1 MERAVSCPTGQ
12 SSLAA
17 EGYRLVSLRN
27 GAQSVHALDFGET
40 MHPGLG
46 PAAEAE
52 ALYVKQLR
60 IAERLA
66 GHAGTFV
73 VWDVGLG
80 AAANALALLRATT
93 DLDTSL
99 QLISFDCSLAPL
111 RFASAHRD
119 SLGYFTGYE
128 PMVERLI
135 ETGNVQFVNRRQSV
149 DWTAYIG
156 DFPSLLRS
164 DGAGWPKPDA
174 IFFDPF
180 SPARNP
186 AMWTAPLFADL
197 FAALDPARPCSLATY
212 SRSSMTRAAML
223 LAGFRVGAGRPTGLK
238 EETTVAANAPELVS
252 TPLDRRWLER
262 AGRSDSA
269 EPLRDGKYQKRPLSA
284 ETWAR
289 LAAHP
294 QFQQT

>member
-1 MERAVSCPTGQ
+1 
-12 SSLAA
+12 
-17 EGYRLVSLRN
+17 
-27 GAQSVHALDFGET
+27 

-52 ALYVKQLR
+52 ALYVKQLQ
-60 IAERLA
+60 IVERLSS
-66 GHAGTFV
+66 HAGTFV

-80 AAANALALLRATT
+80 AAANALALLRAAV
-93 DLDTSL
+93 DLGVSM
-99 QLISFDCSLAPL
+99 QLLSFDCSLAPL
-111 RFASAHRD
+111 RFALSNCNA
-119 SLGYFTGYE
+119 LGYFTGYE

-135 ETGNVQFVNRRQSV
+135 KTCSVQFLNRRQPF
-149 DWTAYIG
+149 DWTAHIG
-156 DFPSLLRS
+156 DFPSLLKS
-164 DGAGWPKPDA
+164 HGARWPKPHA

-186 AMWTAPLFADL
+186 AMWTAPLFDDL

-223 LAGFRVGAGRPTGLK
+223 LAGFRVGVGRPTGFK
-238 EETTVAANAPELVS
+238 EETTVAANAPDLVPA
-252 TPLDRRWLER
+252 PLDRRWLER
-262 AGRSDSA
+262 ARRSDSA

>member
-1 MERAVSCPTGQ
+1 
-12 SSLAA
+12 
-17 EGYRLVSLRN
+17 
-27 GAQSVHALDFGET
+27 

-60 IAERLA
+60 IAERL
-66 GHAGTFV
+66 GHGGTFV

-80 AAANALALLRATT
+80 AAANALALLRATV
-93 DLDTSL
+93 DLDASL
-99 QLISFDCSLAPL
+99 QLLSFDCSLAPL
-111 RFASAHRD
+111 RFAISNCEA
-119 SLGYFTGYE
+119 LGYFTGYE
-128 PMVERLI
+128 PQVEQLL
-135 ETGNVQFVNRRQSV
+135 ETGSAQFLNQRPSV
-149 DWTAYIG
+149 EWRAHVG
-156 DFPSLLRS
+156 DFPSLLKS
-164 DGAGWPKPDA
+164 SGARWPKPDA

-223 LAGFRVGAGRPTGLK
+223 LAGFRVGTGRPTGFK

-252 TPLDRRWLER
+252 TPLDCRWLER
-262 AGRSDSA
+262 ARRSDSA

-294 QFQQT
+294 QFQQA

>member
-1 MERAVSCPTGQ
+1 
-12 SSLAA
+12 
-17 EGYRLVSLRN
+17 
-27 GAQSVHALDFGET
+27 

-52 ALYVKQLR
+52 SLYVKQLR
-60 IAERLA
+60 IAERL
-66 GHAGTFV
+66 GHGGTFV

-80 AAANALALLRATT
+80 AAANALAVLRATV
-93 DLDTSL
+93 DLGVSL
-99 QLISFDCSLAPL
+99 QLLSFDCSLEPL
-111 RFASAHRD
+111 RFAISHRD
-119 SLGYFTGYE
+119 ALGYFTGYE
-128 PMVERLI
+128 PMVDKLL
-135 ETGNVQFVNRRQSV
+135 ETGSAQFLRRRQSV
-149 DWTAYIG
+149 DWTACIG
-156 DFPSLLRS
+156 DFPSLLKS
-164 DGAGWPKPDA
+164 CGARCPKPDA

-223 LAGFRVGAGRPTGLK
+223 LAGFRVGTGRPTGFK
-238 EETTVAANAPELVS
+238 EETTVAANTPELIS
-252 TPLDRRWLER
+252 APLDRRWLER
-262 AGRSDSA
+262 ARRSDSA
-269 EPLRDGKYQKRPLSA
+269 EPLRDGKYQKRPLTA
-284 ETWAR
+284 ETFAR

>member
-1 MERAVSCPTGQ
+1 
-12 SSLAA
+12 LA
-17 EGYRLVSLRN
+17 ESFRLVSLRN

-52 ALYVKQLR
+52 TLYVKQLR
-60 IAERLA
+60 IAERL
-66 GHAGTFV
+66 GRHAGTFV

-80 AAANALALLRATT
+80 AAANSLALLRATL
-93 DLDTSL
+93 DLDASL

-111 RFASAHRD
+111 RFANAHRD
-119 SLGYFTGYE
+119 ALGYFTGYE
-128 PMVERLI
+128 PMVDRLLD
-135 ETGNVQFVNRRQSV
+135 TGKVAFLNRRQSV
-149 DWTAYIG
+149 EWTAQIG

-164 DGAGWPKPDA
+164 SGARWPKPHA

-197 FAALDPARPCSLATY
+197 FAALDPARPCSLSTY
-212 SRSSMTRAAML
+212 SRSTMTRAALL
-223 LAGFRVGAGRPTGLK
+223 LAGFCVGAGRPTGFK
-238 EETTVAANAPELVS
+238 EETTVAANAPELIS
-252 TPLDRRWLER
+252 TPLDPRWLER
-262 AGRSDSA
+262 ARRSESA
-269 EPLRDGKYQKRPLSA
+269 EPLRDGNYKKRPLSA
-284 ETWAR
+284 GTWAR

-294 QFQQT
+294 QFQQG